1 MADTNKAGAIV
12 PADLNIDRE
21 AAASWD
27 AFKLMRVMADEDADA
42 MAKLDAAVAYA
53 GLVSGLT
60 EDQLVDIAGGGR
72 APIARVMEV
81 VAAIVAEAAPKN

>member
-1 MADTNKAGAIV
+1 MAEINEAGAIV
-12 PADLNIDRE
+12 PAALNSDRD

-42 MAKLDAAVAYA
+42 MAKLDAAIAYA

-60 EDQLVDIAGGGR
+60 EDKLVDIAGGGR
-72 APIARVMEV
+72 APIAKVMEV
-81 VAAIVAEAAPKN
+81 VAAICAEASPKN

>member
-1 MADTNKAGAIV
+1 MSGKNKAGAVV
-12 PADLNIDRE
+12 PADLKIDRD

-27 AFKLMRVMADEDADA
+27 AFKLMRVMADEEADP

-60 EDQLVDIAGGGR
+60 EGQLVDIAGGGS
-72 APIARVMEV
+72 APIAKVMEV
-81 VAAIVAEAAPKN
+81 VAAIIAEAAPKN